1 MLQLSEF
8 VLTNYV
14 LRYESF
20 LTIFS
25 LSTQQLS
32 TQQKIEVRLVEITI
46 IIFDVSLYP
55 LSFFANTPFKCI
67 FGMLPLWK
75 FYIWE
80 VAHFGKGLD

>member
-25 LSTQQLS
+25 LS